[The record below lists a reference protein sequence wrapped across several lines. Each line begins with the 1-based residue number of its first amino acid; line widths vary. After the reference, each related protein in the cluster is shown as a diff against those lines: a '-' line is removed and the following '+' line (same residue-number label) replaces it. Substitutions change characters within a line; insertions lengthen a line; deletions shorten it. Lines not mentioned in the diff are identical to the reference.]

1 MRTERRRF
9 VLYTRLRDESLH
21 HSGHRL
27 NQRCIGCC
35 ESTGSFVS
43 ALVSPAAMVDT
54 CSCVPCLASALPP
67 DSASVLTL
75 LMHFQGQCGFGV
87 MRGTSSSPW
96 VFDPQGIQ
104 TISLPTPRRPTVLAP
119 RKTLA
124 PGKRLDWDGSDTLKN
139 QTHDDCQSF
148 DTCRN
153 PATAVT

>member
-54 CSCVPCLASALPP
+54 SACVPCLASALPP
-67 DSASVLTL
+67 DSVSVLTL

-87 MRGTSSSPW
+87 MRGISGSPRGFRSTGHPDDFPANPKKANGAGSPEDFGSGLTGMAPIPSRTRLTTT
-96 VFDPQGIQ
+96 VKA
-104 TISLPTPRRPTVLAP
+104 LTPVE
-119 RKTLA
+119 
-124 PGKRLDWDGSDTLKN
+124 
-139 QTHDDCQSF
+139 
-148 DTCRN
+148 
-153 PATAVT
+153 